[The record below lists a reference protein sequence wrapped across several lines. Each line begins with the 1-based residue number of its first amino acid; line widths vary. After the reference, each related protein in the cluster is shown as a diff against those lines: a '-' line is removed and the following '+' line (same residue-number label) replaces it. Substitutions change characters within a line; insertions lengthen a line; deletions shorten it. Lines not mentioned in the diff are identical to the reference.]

1 MFIDIIPLQKNTAR
15 LTRVYG
21 DAPCA
26 ALPASVP
33 GPEGGVLAITE
44 LGDYCF
50 SEKPRGLPAPEELC
64 RYAVEPDGTA
74 RLLRAFGRDLTGA
87 SHARYDLDFGDGDA
101 STAARSGEEA
111 LHPLCGS
118 FLEELVLPGSLRVI
132 GSCAFY
138 NCRRLR
144 LLTVG
149 SSSLTVGSDV
159 FLNCF
164 ALETLRVQA
173 APEQPTGLFALVN
186 NITEA
191 VQAQFWPADA
201 PTPLAALWYPAYWE
215 DIEETPAHILLHTF
229 SGQGY
234 HYRQC
239 FLDNKFLP
247 AEYDAIFPQ
256 GHDADDAAVMA
267 MLCFARLR
275 YPWQLTE
282 AAAGHYRV
290 FLAANTDRVFARLLK
305 AQDTD
310 GIRAL
315 LALDVLDKAAF
326 ASAAALAAKAEN
338 AAAAALLAD
347 AEHKK

>member
-1 MFIDIIPLQKNTAR
+1 M
-15 LTRVYG
+15 
-21 DAPCA
+21 
-26 ALPASVP
+26 
-33 GPEGGVLAITE
+33 
-44 LGDYCF
+44 
-50 SEKPRGLPAPEELC
+50 
-64 RYAVEPDGTA
+64 
-74 RLLRAFGRDLTGA
+74 
-87 SHARYDLDFGDGDA
+87 
-101 STAARSGEEA
+101 
-111 LHPLCGS
+111 CGN
-118 FLEELVLPGSLRVI
+118 FLEELTLPDSLQVV

-138 NCRRLR
+138 NCRKLR

-149 SSSLTVGSDV
+149 TGSLTMGSDV

-164 ALETLRVQA
+164 ALETIRVQA
-173 APEQPTGLFALVN
+173 GPEEPTGLFALVN

-191 VQAQFWPADA
+191 VRAEFCPVGTAA
-201 PTPLAALWYPAYWE
+201 PLAALWYPAYWE

-239 FLDNKFLP
+239 FLENKFLP

-256 GHDADDAAVMA
+256 GHDADDANVMA
-267 MLCFARLR
+267 MLCFDRLR

-282 AAAGHYRV
+282 TAAGHYRA
-290 FLAANTDRVFARLLK
+290 FLAANTDRVLARLLK
-305 AQDTD
+305 AQDLD

-315 LALDVLDKAAF
+315 LALDVLDKAGF

-347 AEHKK
+347 AEHKKYAPQPKKQRYDFDF